1 MRILKT
7 FIGVSGFVA
16 VLAVCLVAMSPL
28 SGFTQTDTFIGT
40 WKLNLAKSKYSP
52 GPPPKSQT
60 ATYDAAGDG
69 VKVTVKG
76 TNGQGQPIDI
86 Q

>member
-1 MRILKT
+1 MRILKI
-7 FIGVSGFVA
+7 FIGVGGVVA
-16 VLAVCLVAMSPL
+16 FLAVCLFATSLL
-28 SGFTQTDTFIGT
+28 SGFAQTDPFIGT